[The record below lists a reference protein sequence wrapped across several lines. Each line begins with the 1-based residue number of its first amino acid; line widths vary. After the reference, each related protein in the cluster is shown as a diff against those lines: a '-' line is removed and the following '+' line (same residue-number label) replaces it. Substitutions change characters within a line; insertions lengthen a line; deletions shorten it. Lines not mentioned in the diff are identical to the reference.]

1 MPVPKDVYVLM
12 HFFSV
17 WALIPEAVGKAKK
30 AVSLFGHVVTWKLN
44 KAIQGRE
51 KGM

>member
-1 MPVPKDVYVLM
+1 MCVPKDVYVLM
-12 HFFSV
+12 
-17 WALIPEAVGKAKK
+17 WALIPEPVGNAKK
-30 AVSLFGHVVTWKLN
+30 AIPQFGHVVSWKLN